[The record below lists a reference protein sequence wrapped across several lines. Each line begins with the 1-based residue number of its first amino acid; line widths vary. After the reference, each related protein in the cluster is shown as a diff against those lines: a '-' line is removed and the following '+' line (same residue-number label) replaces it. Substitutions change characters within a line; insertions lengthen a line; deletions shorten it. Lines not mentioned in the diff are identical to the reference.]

1 MLKIKDNVDLKEL
14 ENYDFSRECYVGC
27 EESFWIRVNF
37 KNQYKYCDI
46 TVSEN
51 DRSIDI
57 RILTNDSSDTILDYE
72 LDVVFDLIQ
81 AGLVEKV
88 GE

>member
-14 ENYDFSRECYVGC
+14 DKYGFKPKYDIDNGKLKKYEQKGLKYCYVYLSDRELHHYLPPGD
-27 EESFWIRVNF
+27 SRAF
-37 KNQYKYCDI
+37 KFNELAI
-46 TVSEN
+46 
-51 DRSIDI
+51 
-57 RILTNDSSDTILDYE
+57 SSTL
-72 LDVVFDLIQ
+72 FDLIQ

>member
-14 ENYDFSRECYVGC
+14 EKFMFVKNGIFYDLEINGNENVNNTWLYINIHSRCIYSEPD
-27 EESFWIRVNF
+27 F
-37 KNQYKYCDI
+37 K
-46 TVSEN
+46 
-51 DRSIDI
+51 
-57 RILTNDSSDTILDYE
+57 LDDE
-72 LDVVFDLIQ
+72 AQEIIFDKLFELIQ